1 MSSPH
6 KPLPKPSRVAKMSV
20 RPVRRKKLN
29 YCNRSNEVDVN
40 LPKPMPKPQSPL
52 KESSQE
58 NPPTTLSNHDSLQPH
73 SFPFGD
79 SCDTNVGQAFI
90 PPQSVNQTQLTQPLF
105 PHLLINLHVASVLHA
120 QTPPSPYGDNQT
132 QPPLPPSPTREML
145 INDINQ
151 LQDLSNLLAM
161 HLSQRNTP
169 SLPYSLNLAHTLNL
183 NQVEHHVGYCP
194 NKNINVVNKKKRL
207 LQLLQ
212 HALNDD
218 KPDAYYYEME
228 VDEQKQ
234 WKLESEREARLDA
247 ARKQREEHW
256 KELESI

>member
-6 KPLPKPSRVAKMSV
+6 KPLPKPLRVAKMSV
-20 RPVRRKKLN
+20 RPIWRKKLN
-29 YCNRSNEVDVN
+29 YCNTFNEVDVN
-40 LPKPMPKPQSPL
+40 LPTPMPKPQSPL

-58 NPPTTLSNHDSLQPH
+58 NPPTTLLNHDSLQPH

-79 SCDTNVGQAFI
+79 SCDTNVRQAFI

-105 PHLLINLHVASVLHA
+105 PHLLINPHVASMLHA
-120 QTPPSPYGDNQT
+120 QTSPSPHGDNQT
-132 QPPLPPSPTREML
+132 QPLLPPSL
-145 INDINQ
+145 ID
-151 LQDLSNLLAM
+151 M
-161 HLSQRNTP
+161 
-169 SLPYSLNLAHTLNL
+169 
-183 NQVEHHVGYCP
+183 
-194 NKNINVVNKKKRL
+194 K
-207 LQLLQ
+207 

-256 KELESI
+256 KELEAI